1 MVILFD
7 KYHSNEC
14 NYAQCHSTEA
24 IQFNVILPNVIFMK
38 DTLVNVSLV
47 NAARLHATAPCLDY
61 FSFFVRA
68 ATKQLPFSQKQS
80 SKKNNSPTFV

>member
-1 MVILFD
+1 MVILVD

-14 NYAQCHSTEA
+14 YYAQCHSTEA
-24 IQFNVILPNVIFMK
+24 IQFNFILPNVIFMK

-61 FSFFVRA
+61 FSFFCESSDE
-68 ATKQLPFSQKQS
+68 ATPIFPETKF
-80 SKKNNSPTFV
+80 